1 MAHKKLTSIQAK
13 KFQKTIYD
21 FYNQNRR
28 DFAWRQTNNP
38 YHILVSEIMLQQTQT
53 ERVKTKYQEFIKTF
67 STFKALAEAPLSK
80 LLSVWQGMG
89 YNRRAL
95 SLQDTARKV
104 VNEFKGKLPSDPTV
118 LITLKGI
125 GPNTAGSI
133 AAFAF
138 NSPTTFIETNIRTV
152 FIHYFFPNKKE
163 VHDDELL
170 PLIEQTLDKT
180 NPREWYYALMD
191 YGVHLKK
198 LYKNPSRRSKHHTKQ
213 SKFEGS
219 DRQIR
224 GAILKSVLEEKKIS
238 LTKLYKILERFEKT
252 RVEPIVE
259 QLLQEK
265 FIQKEK
271 NIIFIA

>member
-1 MAHKKLTSIQAK
+1 MKIKKLNFREIK
-13 KFQKTIYD
+13 KFHQTIHD

-28 DFAWRQTNNP
+28 DFAWRSTTNP
-38 YHILVSEIMLQQTQT
+38 YRILVSEIMLQQTQT
-53 ERVKTKYQEFIKTF
+53 ERVKIKYVEFLKAF
-67 STFKALAEAPLSK
+67 PNFKALAEAPLAK

-95 SLQDTARKV
+95 SLQHTAQRV
-104 VNEFKGKLPSDPTV
+104 INEFKGKLPSDPNI

-138 NSPTTFIETNIRTV
+138 NSPTIFIETNIRTV
-152 FIHYFFPNKKE
+152 FIYYFFPNKKE
-163 VHDDELL
+163 IHDDELL

-198 LYKNPSRRSKHHTKQ
+198 MYKNPSRRSIHHTKQ

-224 GAILKSVLEEKKIS
+224 GAILKIVLEKQKIPHQG
-238 LTKLYKILERFEKT
+238 LYKLLHQFEKEKIK
-252 RVEPIVE
+252 RILE
-259 QLLQEK
+259 QLLQEG
-265 FIQKEK
+265 FIKRVGLY
-271 NIIFIA
+271 ISVA

>member
-1 MAHKKLTSIQAK
+1 MKKLVIAQIK
-13 KFQKTIYD
+13 KFRKTIYD

-28 DFAWRQTNNP
+28 DFSWRRTTNP
-38 YHILVSEIMLQQTQT
+38 YRILVSEIMLQQTQT
-53 ERVKTKYQEFIKTF
+53 ERVKTKYAEFIKTF
-67 STFKALAEAPLSK
+67 PNFKALAEAPLSK

-95 SLQDTARKV
+95 SLQDTARRV
-104 VNEFKGKLPSDPTV
+104 VSEFKGKLPSDPSI

-125 GPNTAGSI
+125 GPNTAGSVS
-133 AAFAF
+133 AFAF
-138 NSPTTFIETNIRTV
+138 NAPTIFIETNIRTV
-152 FIHYFFPNKKE
+152 FIHYFFPDKKE

-170 PLIEQTLDKT
+170 PLIEQTLDKN

-198 LYKNPSRRSKHHTKQ
+198 MYKNPSRRSKHHTKQ

-224 GAILKSVLEEKKIS
+224 GAILKIVLEKQKIPHQG
-238 LTKLYKILERFEKT
+238 LYKLLHQFEKERIKRT
-252 RVEPIVE
+252 LE
-259 QLLQEK
+259 QLLQEG
-265 FIQKEK
+265 FIKRTGSY
-271 NIIFIA
+271 ISIA

>member
-1 MAHKKLTSIQAK
+1 MKKLSSSEIK

-21 FYNQNRR
+21 FYRENRR
-28 DFAWRQTNNP
+28 DFAWRRTTNP
-38 YHILVSEIMLQQTQT
+38 YRILVSEIMLQQTQT
-53 ERVKTKYQEFIKTF
+53 ERVKTKYVEFLKAF
-67 STFKALAEAPLSK
+67 PNFKSLAEAPLHK

-95 SLQDTARKV
+95 SLQHTAQRIM
-104 VNEFKGKLPSDPTV
+104 NEFKGKLPSDPTILV
-118 LITLKGI
+118 TLKGI
-125 GPNTAGSI
+125 GLNTAGSI

-138 NSPTTFIETNIRTV
+138 NSPAIFIETNIRTV

-163 VHDDELL
+163 VLDDELL
-170 PLIEQTLDKT
+170 PLIEQTLDTT

-191 YGVHLKK
+191 YGVQLKK

-224 GAILKSVLEEKKIS
+224 GAILKMVLKKQNIPYQG
-238 LTKLYKILERFEKT
+238 LYKLLHQFEKGRIKRILT
-252 RVEPIVE
+252 
-259 QLLQEK
+259 QLLQEG
-265 FIQKEK
+265 FIKREGSY
-271 NIIFIA
+271 ISVA

>member
-1 MAHKKLTSIQAK
+1 MRSKKLLLSEIK

-21 FYNQNRR
+21 FYNKNRR
-28 DFAWRQTNNP
+28 DFAWRQTTNP
-38 YHILVSEIMLQQTQT
+38 YRILVSEIMLQQTQT
-53 ERVKTKYQEFIKTF
+53 ERVKTKYIEFLTAF
-67 STFKALAEAPLSK
+67 PNFKALAEAPLSK

-95 SLQDTARKV
+95 SLQDTARRV
-104 VNEFKGKLPSDPTV
+104 VNEFKGKLPSDPAV

-138 NSPTTFIETNIRTV
+138 NSPTIFIETNIRTV
-152 FIHYFFPNKKE
+152 FIHYFFPHTKE

-224 GAILKSVLEEKKIS
+224 GAILKTVIEEEKIS
-238 LTKLYKILERFEKT
+238 LKKLYKVLERFEEG
-252 RVEPIVE
+252 RVKKILE
-259 QLLQEK
+259 QLLKEK
-265 FIQKEK
+265 FLQKEK
-271 NIIFIA
+271 DIIFIK

>member
-1 MAHKKLTSIQAK
+1 MKKLTLAQIKRFHQ
-13 KFQKTIYD
+13 TIHD
-21 FYNQNRR
+21 FYNKNRR
-28 DFAWRQTNNP
+28 DFSWRNTTNP
-38 YHILVSEIMLQQTQT
+38 YRILISEIMLQQTQT
-53 ERVKTKYQEFIKTF
+53 ERVKTKYAEFLKAF
-67 STFKALAEAPLSK
+67 PNFKALAEAPLAK
-80 LLSVWQGMG
+80 LLSVWQGLG

-95 SLQDTARKV
+95 SLQHTAQKI
-104 VNEFKGKLPSDPTV
+104 VNEFKGKLPSDPNI

-138 NSPTTFIETNIRTV
+138 NSPTIFIETNIRTV
-152 FIHYFFPNKKE
+152 FIHYFFPHKKE
-163 VHDDELL
+163 VRDDELI

-198 LYKNPSRRSKHHTKQ
+198 MHKNPSRRSKHHAKQ

-224 GAILKSVLEEKKIS
+224 GAILKVMVERQKISVEKILTTLKKFEKERVLNLLDDLMEEKFLK
-238 LTKLYKILERFEKT
+238 
-252 RVEPIVE
+252 
-259 QLLQEK
+259 
-265 FIQKEK
+265 KENK
-271 NIIFIA
+271 NISIL